1 VPVLLFNISN
11 KSGLG
16 NTQKQEMFY
25 V

>member
-1 VPVLLFNISN
+1 VSVLLFNIFN